1 MVRLTLAKTFF
12 LYIAVTLSVVLLT
25 AFFVLERNQS
35 RQWEGYLRG
44 QSVSF
49 ARFAAPEILKQFR
62 GSFPPPDAAHLAGMY
77 DFLGFNRDLIRF
89 SIYSPTGRLLF
100 ESPPFP
106 DYIDLPLEP
115 FRRDEQSLPERLSV
129 PRTTLQTATTADGD
143 RLLDLVTPAFG
154 PTGEQTVAVRFLIS
168 YDSVDRLVHA
178 MRVDLLQTGGIVLV
192 GALFL
197 AAGISRRVTRPISRL
212 TAGARAVG
220 GGDLLTRIPSQG
232 DDELAVL
239 AHAFN
244 DMADNL
250 LRSRNELTE
259 KNADL
264 QRFNAELRQ
273 VQEQLIRSE
282 RLAAIGQLAAGVSH
296 EIDNP
301 IGIILGYAELLLD
314 EFPVGDPRRDD
325 LLAIIEEC
333 RRCRRITGGLL
344 GFARTRAM
352 LRVPVDLVQL
362 VSETLDSLRPQK
374 LFRSID
380 LSLDN
385 AQQPNERIVADAD
398 QLRQILV
405 NLLLN
410 AAQAMAGKGR
420 IAVSIARHDEAL
432 QIAVRDSGPGIP
444 PDLHD
449 KIFEPFFSTKPSGE
463 GTGLGL
469 SLCRR
474 LAEEMGGDLRLCPQ
488 GQGAC
493 FRLVLPLAS
502 GEKSF
507 DSANG
512 QPIG

>member
-1 MVRLTLAKTFF
+1 MIRLTLAKTFF

-35 RQWEGYLRG
+35 RQWEEYLRS

-62 GSFPPPDAAHLAGMY
+62 GSFPAPDAAHLAGMY

-89 SIYSPTGRLLF
+89 SVYSPTGRLLF

-106 DYIDLPLEP
+106 DYIDLPLQTISG
-115 FRRDEQSLPERLSV
+115 DEQSLPDRLHV
-129 PRTTLQTATTADGD
+129 PRTTLQTATFADGG
-143 RLLDLVTPAFG
+143 RLLDLITPAFG

-178 MRVDLLQTGGIVLV
+178 MRVDLLQSGVLV
-192 GALFL
+192 LMGALFL

-220 GGDLLTRIPSQG
+220 KGDLLTRIDLPG
-232 DDELAVL
+232 DDELATL

-250 LRSRNELTE
+250 LLSRNELTD
-259 KNADL
+259 KNVDL
-264 QRFNAELRQ
+264 ERSNAELRQ

-314 EFPVGDPRRDD
+314 EFADGDPRRDD

-344 GFARTRAM
+344 GFARTRTSM
-352 LRVPVDLVQL
+352 RITVDPVQL
-362 VSETLDSLRPQK
+362 VIDTLDSLRPQK
-374 LFRSID
+374 LFRAID
-380 LSLDN
+380 LALQNSQETEDH
-385 AQQPNERIVADAD
+385 IVADAD

-410 AAQAMAGKGR
+410 AAQAMEGKGH
-420 IAVSIARHDEAL
+420 IAVSLSRVDGRLRID
-432 QIAVRDSGPGIP
+432 VCDSGPGIP
-444 PDLHD
+444 PDLHEL
-449 KIFEPFFSTKPSGE
+449 IFAPFFSTKPSGE

-474 LAEEMGGDLRLCPQ
+474 LAEEMGGELALCPQ
-488 GQGAC
+488 EQGAC
-493 FRLVLPLAS
+493 FRLELPLAS

>member
-1 MVRLTLAKTFF
+1 MIRLTLARTFF

-35 RQWEGYLRG
+35 RQWEEYLRS

-62 GSFPPPDAAHLAGMY
+62 GSFPAPDAAHLAGMY

-100 ESPPFP
+100 ESPLFP
-106 DYIDLPLEP
+106 DYIDLPLTE
-115 FRRDEQSLPERLSV
+115 FNGDEQTLSDRLHV
-129 PRTTLQTATTADGD
+129 PRTTLQTAIAGDGR
-143 RLLDLVTPAFG
+143 RLLDLITPAFG

-168 YDSVDRLVHA
+168 YDSVDRLVQA
-178 MRVDLLQTGGIVLV
+178 MRIDLLQI
-192 GALFL
+192 GALVLIGALLL

-220 GGDLLTRIPSQG
+220 GGDLRTRIALHG

-239 AHAFN
+239 AQAFN

-250 LRSRNELTE
+250 LLSRNALTE
-259 KNADL
+259 KNVDL
-264 QRFNAELRQ
+264 ERSNVELRQ

-314 EFPVGDPRRDD
+314 DFLEGDPRRDD

-344 GFARTRAM
+344 GFARTRTSS
-352 LRVPVDLVQL
+352 RVEVDPVQL
-362 VSETLDSLRPQK
+362 ASDTLDSLRPQK
-374 LFRSID
+374 LFRSVE
-380 LSLDN
+380 LSLLN
-385 AQQPNERIVADAD
+385 PQQIEQRVIADSD

-420 IAVSIARHDEAL
+420 IVLSIARRGDWL
-432 QIAVRDSGPGIP
+432 QLNVQDSGPGIP
-444 PDLHD
+444 ANLREQ
-449 KIFEPFFSTKPSGE
+449 IFEPFFSTKPSGE

-474 LAEEMGGDLRLCPQ
+474 LAEEMGGDLNLCPQ
-488 GQGAC
+488 ERGAC
-493 FRLVLPLAS
+493 FRLELPLAT

-507 DSANG
+507 DSAND

>member
-1 MVRLTLAKTFF
+1 MIRLTLARTFF
-12 LYIAVTLSVVLLT
+12 FYIAITLSVVLLT

-35 RQWEGYLRG
+35 RQWEEYLRS

-62 GSFPPPDAAHLAGMY
+62 GSFPSPDAAHLAGMY

-89 SIYSPTGRLLF
+89 SVYSPTGRLLF

-106 DYIDLPLEP
+106 DYIDLPLNE
-115 FRRDEQSLPERLSV
+115 FIGDEKTLPDRLHV
-129 PRTTLQTATTADGD
+129 PRTTVQTATTSDGG
-143 RLLDLVTPAFG
+143 RLLDLITPAFG

-178 MRVDLLQTGGIVLV
+178 MRVDLLQTGALVLV

-220 GGDLLTRIPSQG
+220 QGDLLTRIALQG
-232 DDELAVL
+232 DDELAAL

-250 LRSRNELTE
+250 LHSRNELTE
-259 KNADL
+259 KNLDL
-264 QRFNAELRQ
+264 EQSNAELRQ

-314 EFPVGDPRRDD
+314 EFPDGDPRRDD

-344 GFARTRAM
+344 GFARTRTSQ
-352 LRVPVDLVQL
+352 RVEVDPVQL
-362 VSETLDSLRPQK
+362 ATDTLDSLRPQK
-374 LFRSID
+374 LFRSIELQLRTARWD
-380 LSLDN
+380 G
-385 AQQPNERIVADAD
+385 ARVVVDAD
-398 QLRQILV
+398 RLRQILV

-410 AAQAMAGKGR
+410 AAQAMAGNGR
-420 IAVSIARHDEAL
+420 IVLSIAQSDDRLQLDVHDN
-432 QIAVRDSGPGIP
+432 GPGIP
-444 PDLHD
+444 QELQAQ
-449 KIFEPFFSTKPSGE
+449 IFDPFFSTKPSGE

-474 LAEEMGGDLRLCPQ
+474 LAEEMGGDLNLLPQ
-488 GQGAC
+488 AEGAC
-493 FRLVLPLAS
+493 FRLELPLAV

-507 DSANG
+507 DSAND